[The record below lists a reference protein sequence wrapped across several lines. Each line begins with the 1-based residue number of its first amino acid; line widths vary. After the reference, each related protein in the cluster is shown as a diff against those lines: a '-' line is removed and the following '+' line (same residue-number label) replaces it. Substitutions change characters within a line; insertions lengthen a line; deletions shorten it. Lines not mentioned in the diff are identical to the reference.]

1 MKEIKGKEKS
11 IRLLLQDARFYIDFY
26 QREYKWQTKHL
37 QELIE
42 DLAGKFRESYE
53 VDDERS
59 EIQNYENYFLGSI
72 ILCEKEG
79 KKFIIDGQQRLTT
92 LTLLLIYL
100 KNILSN
106 EPQKTKIS
114 GLIYSDVYG
123 KESFNIEVEERTD
136 CMSALFKNEKFD
148 VNGASESIQ
157 NIYYRYN
164 EIEKLF
170 PDDFDERVLIYFSDW
185 LLQNVYMVEITAY
198 TDEDAYMIFETMN
211 DRGLSLSPLDMLKG
225 FLLASITDKENRNK
239 ALIIWKKWSEKLRS
253 IGKDEDSD
261 AFKAWLRSQYA
272 QSIRERKRGAG
283 AKDFDKIGT
292 EFHRWTKE
300 KTEIIG
306 LRRSEDYFTFINR
319 DMQFYLNAFIILKNA
334 AQKITEGLE
343 PVYFNAKLAFTLQYP
358 LILAPLT
365 PDDSEEIMRRKMSIV
380 STFIDIIIARR
391 VWNFKSIAYST
402 MQYAMFNIMVSIR
415 NKGISELSAILES
428 KLAEEPTT
436 FRTNEG
442 FRMHGQN
449 RYYIHNLLARITDFI
464 ETSSGNK
471 SHFSEYMAEG
481 RNRYEVEHIWADHF
495 ERHTD
500 EFSHPADFSEFRNRI
515 GALLLLPK
523 SFNGSYNDLKYTDK
537 LKYYFSQNL
546 LAKSLHNDCY
556 QHNPGF
562 LKFISDNELPFKPY
576 NEFHKNDI
584 VERQELYT
592 RIAEL
597 LWSPTR
603 IHITE

>member
-239 ALIIWKKWSEKLRS
+239 ALVIWKKWSEKLRS

-300 KTEIIG
+300 NTEIIG

-365 PDDSEEIMRRKMSIV
+365 PDDNEEIMRRKMSIV

-391 VWNFKSIAYST
+391 IWNFKSIAYST

-415 NKGISELSAILES
+415 NKGISELSAILEN

-562 LKFISDNELPFKPY
+562 LKFISDNEILFKPY

>member
-1 MKEIKGKEKS
+1 
-11 IRLLLQDARFYIDFY
+11 
-26 QREYKWQTKHL
+26 
-37 QELIE
+37 
-42 DLAGKFRESYE
+42 
-53 VDDERS
+53 
-59 EIQNYENYFLGSI
+59 
-72 ILCEKEG
+72 
-79 KKFIIDGQQRLTT
+79 
-92 LTLLLIYL
+92 
-100 KNILSN
+100 
-106 EPQKTKIS
+106 
-114 GLIYSDVYG
+114 
-123 KESFNIEVEERTD
+123 
-136 CMSALFKNEKFD
+136 
-148 VNGASESIQ
+148 
-157 NIYYRYN
+157 
-164 EIEKLF
+164 
-170 PDDFDERVLIYFSDW
+170 
-185 LLQNVYMVEITAY
+185 
-198 TDEDAYMIFETMN
+198 MIFETMN

-225 FLLASITDKENRNK
+225 FLLASITGKDNRNK
-239 ALIIWKKWSEKLRS
+239 ALAIWKKWSEKLRL

-272 QSIRERKRGAG
+272 QSIRERRRGAV

-300 KTEIIG
+300 NTEIIG
-306 LRRSEDYFTFINR
+306 LRRSEDYFNFINR
-319 DMQFYLNAFIILKNA
+319 DMQFYLNAFVILKNA
-334 AQKITEGLE
+334 AQKITEGME
-343 PVYFNAKLAFTLQYP
+343 SVYFNAKLAFTLQYP

-365 PDDSEEIMRRKMSIV
+365 PDDSEDIMRRKMSIV

-481 RNRYEVEHIWADHF
+481 KNRYEVEHIWADHF

-537 LKYYFSQNL
+537 LKHYFGQNL

-556 QHNPGF
+556 QHHPGF
-562 LKFISDNELPFKPY
+562 LKFITDNSLPFKAY
-576 NEFHKNDI
+576 NEFHKIDI

-603 IHITE
+603 IHFTE